1 MNKLKNAWSRVWNWT
16 VSGWNKMWEVL
27 LRHSACVYTALG
39 LLIIFLGYIL
49 YSEMKHTAEVIELKR
64 DAIVL
69 IGEIDEQNNLIVGQ
83 QNLIEVQ
90 SDLIEKQRSNILE
103 HKKVIELQ
111 EGIIK
116 QLIDYLKSIDE
127 WPPSR
132 PVDPN
137 SIAI

>member
-1 MNKLKNAWSRVWNWT
+1 
-16 VSGWNKMWEVL
+16 
-27 LRHSACVYTALG
+27 
-39 LLIIFLGYIL
+39 
-49 YSEMKHTAEVIELKR
+49 MKHTAEVIELKR